1 MASTGF
7 LPQHLEIYPVV
18 TSNELPRSLRES
30 QRISKNFKEFAILQ
44 FFYPALRILW
54 ILFGLQTN
62 SLGIL
67 LFEGFF
73 EVLEDV
79 VFFLYRSLFNRLDRS
94 FFLNSK
100 HTSRVLL
107 SVSSRILRDAFGW
120 FYHKRFW
127 VPLFLTLD
135 WNPPAQRDPIQIDWA
150 LYL

>member
-79 VFFLYRSLFNRLDRS
+79 VFFC
-94 FFLNSK
+94 
-100 HTSRVLL
+100 
-107 SVSSRILRDAFGW
+107 
-120 FYHKRFW
+120 
-127 VPLFLTLD
+127 
-135 WNPPAQRDPIQIDWA
+135 IDHCSID
-150 LYL
+150 